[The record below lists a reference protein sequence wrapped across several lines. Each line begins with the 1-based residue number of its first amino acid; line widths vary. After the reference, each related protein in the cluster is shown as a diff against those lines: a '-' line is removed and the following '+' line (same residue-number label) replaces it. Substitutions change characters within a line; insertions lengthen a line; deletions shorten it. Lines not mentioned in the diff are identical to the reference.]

1 MIKQLNFLKI
11 IINILKIMLEILKH
25 FYFMLNQNI
34 LKDYF
39 VIANIMLK
47 KKLLIIRMLLVDM
60 NNLKK
65 IKMLLKMK
73 CQKKYIEECIYDYGI
88 IYFLYKSSKSV

>member
-47 KKLLIIRMLLVDM
+47 KKLLIIRMLQMDM

-73 CQKKYIEECIYDYGI
+73 CQKKYIGECIYDKLLI
-88 IYFLYKSSKSV
+88 FFAN